1 MINCFLTRI
10 LQNGTLKRIVNP
22 HHGKYVSLSDAR
34 RIGFIVNADIQGSA
48 QAVNELKWEL
58 QKRKI
63 DYKGICVDLRKE
75 PQGEPEFLSTPF
87 MSIIHRDNINWYGVP
102 DEKIVTEFIPD
113 HYDILIDLTAGKR
126 LFAVDYI
133 LARADASLRI
143 GISQSSPSPYDMF
156 VSMGGDGVIKPEE
169 LMRNI
174 LIYLTT
180 IHTDSKK

>member
-1 MINCFLTRI
+1 MIDWFLTRI
-10 LQNGTLKRIVNP
+10 LQKKALKKIVKP
-22 HHGKYVSLSDAR
+22 HKGRYVSLSDAQMV
-34 RIGFIVNADIQGSA
+34 GFIVNAEIPGSA
-48 QAVNELKWEL
+48 EAVNELKWVL
-58 QKRKI
+58 QERKI
-63 DYKGICVDLRKE
+63 NYKGICVDLRKS
-75 PQGEPEFLSTPF
+75 PQGEAGFLSTPF

-113 HYDILIDLTAGKR
+113 HYDILIDLTTGKR

>member
-22 HHGKYVSLSDAR
+22 HHGRYVSLSDAR

-87 MSIIHRDNINWYGVP
+87 MSIIHRDNINWYGLP
-102 DEKIVTEFIPD
+102 DEEIVTSFIPD
-113 HYDILIDLTAGKR
+113 HYDILIDLTDGKR
-126 LFAVDYI
+126 LFTVDYI
-133 LARADASLRI
+133 LARSNASLRI
-143 GISQSSPSPYDMF
+143 GISRTSPSPYDMT
-156 VSMGGDGVIKPEE
+156 VSVSDAGTGTPDE
-169 LMRNI
+169 LMRSI
-174 LIYLTT
+174 LTYLTT
-180 IHTDSKK
+180 IHTDSTK